1 MIDSVV
7 LKIKDFTLYS
17 DEYFSKAK
25 MQEFRGKF
33 GIVGRHWTRFTTYPS
48 KTKAEGRYF
57 PQVSIMYDQRRI
69 KGSGGKFTD
78 EKHLLIQVSLP
89 KLVYGI
95 SIFDIDDRFLPLIAS
110 KLIEALAEIKIGVSE
125 QAILTAIIH
134 RVDYSK
140 ILKIS
145 PSYGSTA
152 TIIRALSE
160 HDRKQSSDFNKVN
173 YHHGKDGFY
182 LKFFNSSQGFVI
194 YDKFEEICA
203 NGSTLVER
211 EIKQHYSQ
219 GKFQRGA
226 LRIELSLQLKQTVEA
241 TLRKHYPNKKKDFTL
256 VEALRMDIA
265 QSVLLQT
272 FEQIYIQGYGGLVY
286 LSGLKDAELYNVI
299 RAKIR
304 GFGQQGAVYLLSH
317 RVRSLGLRKAVDEL
331 RHEIGKSSANRYR
344 KLVETILLDA
354 KTSKDRVNILAYLHQ
369 KLKTFTPVLPERL
382 DTILASVADS
392 DTCM

>member
-33 GIVGRHWTRFTTYPS
+33 GIVGRHWTRFTEYPS
-48 KTKAEGRYF
+48 KAKAEGRYF
-57 PQVSIMYDQRRI
+57 PQVNIMYDQRLI

-78 EKHLLIQVSLP
+78 EKHLLVQVSLP
-89 KLVYGI
+89 KLIYGI
-95 SIFDIDDRFLPLIAS
+95 SIFDIDNRFLPLIAS
-110 KLIEALAEIKIGVSE
+110 KLKDVLAEIKIGVSE
-125 QAILTAIIH
+125 QAISTAIIQ
-134 RVDYSK
+134 RIDYSK

-152 TIIRALSE
+152 AIIRALSE
-160 HDRKQSSDFNKVN
+160 HDRKQSSDFNKVS

-182 LKFFNSSQGFVI
+182 LKFYNSSQGFVI

-211 EIKQHYSQ
+211 EIKQHYAQ
-219 GKFQRGA
+219 GKFRRGA
-226 LRIELSLQLKQTVEA
+226 LRMELSLQLKQTVEA
-241 TLRKHYPNKKKDFTL
+241 TLRKFYPDKKKDFTL
-256 VEALRMDIA
+256 GEALRTDISQA
-265 QSVLLQT
+265 LLLRT

-299 RAKIR
+299 QASIK
-304 GFGQQGAVYLLSH
+304 GFGQRGAVYLLAH
-317 RVRSLGLRKAVDEL
+317 RVRTLGLKKATDEL

-344 KLVETILLDA
+344 KLVEAVLLDA
-354 KTSKDRVNILAYLHQ
+354 KASKDKVNVLAYLHQ
-369 KLKTFTPVLPERL
+369 KLKTFTPVLPEQL
-382 DTILASVADS
+382 DAILGSTATSNFEK
-392 DTCM
+392 

>member
-7 LKIKDFTLYS
+7 LKIKHFTLYT
-17 DEYFSKAK
+17 DEFFSKAK

-33 GIVGRHWTRFTTYPS
+33 GIVGRHWTRYTEYP
-48 KTKAEGRYF
+48 TKAKTEGRYF
-57 PQVSIMYDQRRI
+57 PQVNIMYDQRLI

-78 EKHLLIQVSLP
+78 EKHLLVQVSLP
-89 KLVYGI
+89 KLIYGI
-95 SIFDIDDRFLPLIAS
+95 SLFDVDHRFLPLIAS
-110 KLIEALAEIKIGVSE
+110 KLRSTLAEIKIGVSE
-125 QAILTAIIH
+125 EAIMGAIVQ

-140 ILKIS
+140 ILKIA

-152 TIIRALSE
+152 AIIRALSE

-211 EIKQHYSQ
+211 EIKQHYAQ

-226 LRIELSLQLKQTVEA
+226 LRMELSLQLKQTVEA
-241 TLRKHYPNKKKDFTL
+241 ALRKLYPGKKKDFTL
-256 VEALRMDIA
+256 GEALRTDISKA
-265 QSVLLQT
+265 LLLRT

-286 LSGLKDAELYNVI
+286 LGGLKDAELYNLI
-299 RAKIR
+299 QANIK
-304 GFGQQGAVYLLSH
+304 GFGQRGAVYLLAH
-317 RVRSLGLRKAVDEL
+317 RVRTFGLKNATNEL
-331 RHEIGKSSANRYR
+331 RREIGKSSANRYR
-344 KLVETILLDA
+344 KLVEKVLLDA
-354 KTSKDRVNILAYLHQ
+354 KASKNKVNVLAYLHQ
-369 KLKTFTPVLPERL
+369 KLKAFTPVLPEDL
-382 DTILASVADS
+382 DAMLGSVAASGTDV
-392 DTCM
+392 